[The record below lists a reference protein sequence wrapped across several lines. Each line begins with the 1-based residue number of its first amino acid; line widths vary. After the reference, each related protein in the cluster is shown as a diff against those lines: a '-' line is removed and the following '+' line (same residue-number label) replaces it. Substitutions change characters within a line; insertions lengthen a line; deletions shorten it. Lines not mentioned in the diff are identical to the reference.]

1 MAAARPL
8 FGRLDAR
15 ELVSGLD
22 ADDRHRP
29 AASPQLPKPPAHTA
43 RLVLL
48 PCQAV
53 GDFGRLASGPLG
65 GVAEALELGACLRAF
80 DRRAPGLGRLLGIG
94 PVVAARGPAAPGG
107 AVADGL
113 PAAPGA
119 LGGCGRVREGLAG
132 LYANDRLLA
141 VPACLICPGGRGV
154 DVREGRLCVEAYG
167 RSALAPAVFRLSR
180 IGGSRLAPLVDVH
193 VDAPSSSF
201 AGSRPVRLNRAYEI
215 SGWIR

>member
-15 ELVSGLD
+15 ELISGLD

-53 GDFGRLASGPLG
+53 GDFGRLASGPLS
-65 GVAEALELGACLRAF
+65 GVAEALELGASLRAF
-80 DRRAPGLGRLLGIG
+80 DRRAPGPGRLLGIG
-94 PVVAARGPAAPGG
+94 PVVAACGPAAPGG

-113 PAAPGA
+113 TAAPGA
-119 LGGCGRVREGLAG
+119 LGGCGCVREGLAG
-132 LYANDRLLA
+132 LYANDRPRA
-141 VPACLICPGGRGV
+141 VPACRICPGGRGA
-154 DVREGRLCVEAYG
+154 DAREGRLRAEAYG
-167 RSALAPAVFRLSR
+167 RSVLAPAAFRLSR

-201 AGSRPVRLNRAYEI
+201 AGSRPVRLK
-215 SGWIR
+215 SGI